1 MELCFLELSLMDQR
15 FLIDAEHPGRLLVDR
30 VADLV
35 TLLPRGKERH
45 LKGFIDIVCELN
57 QRFDGSPVALVYA
70 AGAITDL
77 STALIAQQR
86 VNRERLIARENA
98 TDRIDSARAA
108 VMSTIQRA
116 LSGHKQSAYLPR
128 VISDGLF
135 DQWVVDVLKGASTGA
150 IQEHLSLLIRFMGNE
165 TLAPDLSLELSD
177 LIEVFG
183 DVMVQ
188 RPSVREVFEDCAAN
202 RSEGEVT
209 TVDDPQPLSVSL
221 DLLPQDVDRRLQNHP
236 RIARA
241 VRAHRNYRWTPGS

>member
-57 QRFDGSPVALVYA
+57 HRFDGSPVALVYA

-98 TDRIDSARAA
+98 TDRIDGARAT

-116 LSGHKQSAYLPR
+116 LSSHKQSA
-128 VISDGLF
+128 
-135 DQWVVDVLKGASTGA
+135 
-150 IQEHLSLLIRFMGNE
+150 
-165 TLAPDLSLELSD
+165 
-177 LIEVFG
+177 
-183 DVMVQ
+183 
-188 RPSVREVFEDCAAN
+188 
-202 RSEGEVT
+202 
-209 TVDDPQPLSVSL
+209 
-221 DLLPQDVDRRLQNHP
+221 
-236 RIARA
+236 
-241 VRAHRNYRWTPGS
+241 